1 MPTFTFRAYDSENV
15 RVYGARKADSED
27 TVQKYAEGKGYTSVS
42 VFKSET
48 AYRAGIYKLASPKE
62 LSIFCRQM
70 SVLFFS
76 QITLM
81 EGVVLLSEQ
90 TENKNLKTALLEIHA
105 LMEQGYTL
113 SESMGMYPHIFG
125 AYLLNMVSI
134 GETSGTLDI
143 VFGDMSDYFDK
154 ESKLRK
160 KLASAVTYPAIL
172 SVMMGAIVLLLIL
185 KILPM
190 FGDILR
196 SMGGE
201 MPAVTKAMISISG
214 FIVAYLPV
222 IVAVIVLIVIAITA
236 YSRTEKGAIW
246 FDKMKLNAPIA
257 KFINRRVITS
267 RFARSMA
274 ILLKSGVQLV
284 NALEET
290 KAIIDNKY
298 LEKTFNEIINKV
310 KEGMDLDAALKEL
323 GIFPPLFLKMVF
335 IGQTTGHID
344 NMLDKSAVMFDEDV
358 DEALEKMTVM
368 LEPILI
374 IVLSIVVGII
384 LVSVMLP
391 MISIMNAI
399 G

>member
-15 RVYGARKADSED
+15 RVYGSRKADSEG
-27 TVQKYAEGKGYTSVS
+27 TVQKYAEGKGYTGVS

-48 AYRAGIYKLASPKE
+48 AYRAGNFKLATAKE

-90 TENKNLKTALLEIHA
+90 TENKNMKTALLEIHA

-154 ESKLRK
+154 EAKLRK
-160 KLASAVTYPAIL
+160 KLASAITYPAIL
-172 SVMMGAIVLLLIL
+172 TIMMAAIILLLIL

-201 MPAVTKAMISISG
+201 MPAVTRAMISFSG
-214 FIVAYLPV
+214 FVVAYLP
-222 IVAVIVLIVIAITA
+222 IIIAVIVIIVLLVTA

-246 FDKMKLNAPIA
+246 FDKMKLRAPVA
-257 KFINRRVITS
+257 KFINTRVITS

-298 LEKTFNEIINKV
+298 LEKTFNEIIRKV
-310 KEGMDLDAALKEL
+310 KDGMDLDVALKEL

-358 DEALEKMTVM
+358 DEALEKLTIM

-374 IVLSIVVGII
+374 IVLSVVVGII

>member
-1 MPTFTFRAYDSENV
+1 VPTFTYRAYDSENV
-15 RVYGARKADSED
+15 RVCGSRKADSED
-27 TVQKYAEGKGYTSVS
+27 AVRSYAEGKGCTGVS

-48 AYRAGIYKLASPKE
+48 TYRAGLYKLVTPKE

-81 EGVVLLSEQ
+81 EGVILLSEQ

-113 SESMGMYPHIFG
+113 AETMGMYPHIFG

-134 GETSGTLDI
+134 GETSGTLDV
-143 VFGDMSDYFDK
+143 VFMDMSDYFDK

-160 KLASAVTYPAIL
+160 KLSSAITYPAIL
-172 SVMMGAIVLLLIL
+172 TVMMAAIVLLLIL

-201 MPAVTKAMISISG
+201 MPAVTRAMIAFSG
-214 FIVAYLPV
+214 FFVTYLPV
-222 IVAVIVLIVIAITA
+222 IIAVIVVIIVAITF
-236 YSRTEKGAIW
+236 YVRTEKGAIW
-246 FDKMKLNAPIA
+246 FDKLKLTAPVA
-257 KFINRRVITS
+257 KFINTRVITA
-267 RFARSMA
+267 RFARSMS

-290 KAIIDNKY
+290 KALIDNKY
-298 LEKTFNEIINKV
+298 LEGKFNEIISQV
-310 KEGMDLDAALKEL
+310 KTGTELDVALREL
-323 GIFPPLFLKMVF
+323 GIFPPLFLKMVY

-344 NMLDKSAVMFDEDV
+344 NMLDKSAIMFDEDV
-358 DEALEKMTVM
+358 DEALERLTVL